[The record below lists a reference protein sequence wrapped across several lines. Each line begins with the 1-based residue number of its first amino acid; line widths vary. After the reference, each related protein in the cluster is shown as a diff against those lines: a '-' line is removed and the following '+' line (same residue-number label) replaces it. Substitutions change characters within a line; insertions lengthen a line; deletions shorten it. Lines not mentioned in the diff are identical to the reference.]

1 MSHRPRFIGRL
12 DSIRGRL
19 AVRHATMLAVVVLM
33 IEGGSYIAVSRLLA
47 QRGDRLLESSTSAL
61 VRDLHTELERGKP
74 TGDAIA
80 IAVRDVRFRD
90 IVFAVRVVPKDSSRP
105 VGAATYET
113 RPDTNE
119 FGGTRIRRDVI
130 AVGAAQFEVTA
141 SRSLYEDH
149 ETLEAI
155 QRAYLIAAS
164 LAILLSALLMW
175 RLATAALAPIEM
187 LATRAATLG
196 SRDLH
201 ERLAVESPDDEI
213 GRLTQVLNGMLARLE
228 GSFAQQRQFVA
239 DASHELRTPI
249 AVLRTEID
257 VTRANPA
264 RSAHEYR
271 QTLERLDRVT
281 GRLERLVADLFLLA
295 RVDAG
300 GLTVPYTSLDAVALV
315 RNTAT
320 LLHGIAEDRG
330 VTIEVASSGD
340 AAVRGSEAHLERVL
354 LNLLD
359 NALRFAPRDSA
370 IAISVQRQ
378 TEGIVIE
385 VSDRGPGVDPAFRDV
400 VFDRFRRRT
409 PDSVPQ
415 SDDGAGLGLA
425 IAHALVGA
433 HGGTLSLHATGT
445 DGSTFRIVLPSA
457 P

>member
-19 AVRHATMLAVVVLM
+19 AVRHAAMLAVVVLM

-90 IVFAVRVVPKDSSRP
+90 IAFAVRVVSRDSSRP
-105 VGAATYET
+105 VGAGYET

-130 AVGAAQFEVTA
+130 AVGASQFEVTA

-271 QTLERLDRVT
+271 QSLERLDRVT

-300 GLTVPYTSLDAVALV
+300 GLTVPYATLDAVALV
-315 RNTAT
+315 RNTVT

-330 VTIEVASSGD
+330 VTIDVASSGE

-385 VSDRGPGVDPAFRDV
+385 VCDRGPGVDPAFRDV